1 MVFIYIYINF
11 RGIHI
16 WEISMTNK
24 LFIIVVI
31 ILLVMT
37 GYMLILSNHSN
48 SNNKVF
54 NKNSINGYSYYIVN
68 PNGKLTNFNNSNNV
82 IPDTTSSGTM
92 WVIGIAL
99 SYPDVWSPYFDSSN
113 LNSGY
118 SISYTLSNLTYHYTL
133 YYNLVN
139 VSGNGKQYVNGYWE
153 DILIFYVS
161 EFSNSS
167 AIRFH
172 FNLNYLLNNK
182 TITVYTNNLTMPN
195 NDQYITLQGLPY
207 GNVTSLNDTNPVISQ
222 ELIFNLFYPI
232 KNTYTLK
239 FTGYNSFSVSIIGL
253 NITTNSGNISINL
266 INGTYSYTIYVLNKS
281 YSSNIT
287 INGNNIIIN
296 VGLSVFLGS
305 PTLDFFTYL
314 ILIFIM
320 LITILHFTRGSMIFL
335 SFSSFLFIYIGYKLS
350 IAFFTINLI
359 LFFVLIFSA
368 LLSYKVFLE

>member
-118 SISYTLSNLTYHYTL
+118 SISYTLSNLR
-133 YYNLVN
+133 V
-139 VSGNGKQYVNGYWE
+139 YV
-153 DILIFYVS
+153 F
-161 EFSNSS
+161 F
-167 AIRFH
+167 
-172 FNLNYLLNNK
+172 
-182 TITVYTNNLTMPN
+182 
-195 NDQYITLQGLPY
+195 
-207 GNVTSLNDTNPVISQ
+207 
-222 ELIFNLFYPI
+222 
-232 KNTYTLK
+232 
-239 FTGYNSFSVSIIGL
+239 IG
-253 NITTNSGNISINL
+253 
-266 INGTYSYTIYVLNKS
+266 
-281 YSSNIT
+281 
-287 INGNNIIIN
+287 
-296 VGLSVFLGS
+296 
-305 PTLDFFTYL
+305 
-314 ILIFIM
+314 
-320 LITILHFTRGSMIFL
+320 
-335 SFSSFLFIYIGYKLS
+335 
-350 IAFFTINLI
+350 
-359 LFFVLIFSA
+359 
-368 LLSYKVFLE
+368 